1 MAATWCLTS
10 EIAASKPELIH
21 ALLNGLQCRT
31 YPPGVS
37 IDWRDPSVQRSLDMQ
52 ASTVTIVRGPRV
64 STDPLVFGLDRVTV
78 GIKVLG
84 GEVPSPPPAAADA
97 PAAPPASP
105 RRVSA
110 GYQADRVDRG
120 LDLLEDAGVELSDY
134 TLPEL
139 RRLVLKRVPARSGIS
154 LPERQVLNKRIRLRL
169 AK

>member
-78 GIKVLG
+78 GIKVHHRRQPRRTHQRRRQRRLG
-84 GEVPSPPPAAADA
+84 GCRQATRPTAWTAA
-97 PAAPPASP
+97 S
-105 RRVSA
+105 
-110 GYQADRVDRG
+110 
-120 LDLLEDAGVELSDY
+120 
-134 TLPEL
+134 
-139 RRLVLKRVPARSGIS
+139 IS
-154 LPERQVLNKRIRLRL
+154 WKTR
-169 AK
+169 AWS